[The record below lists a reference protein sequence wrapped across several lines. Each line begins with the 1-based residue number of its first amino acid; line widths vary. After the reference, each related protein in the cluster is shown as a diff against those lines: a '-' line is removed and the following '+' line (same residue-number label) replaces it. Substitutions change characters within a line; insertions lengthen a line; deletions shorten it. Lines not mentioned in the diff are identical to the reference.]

1 MSYSQKINRYIT
13 HKRLRANTPA
23 DGRTAVSRKAYAN
36 TIRNLLESRVHRAY
50 TMTMDELFLRGYLS
64 RDERLEISRRIGD
77 FLGELGTAV
86 DEDGADGASVGGRVV
101 DAEDVEAIAKQKG
114 IGGAANPKRLRAVSP
129 ESFFSAFKGGDG
141 RYRWVMISSNSYQ
154 DRDGEWVTQKAQ
166 AADVERMNRTGR
178 FGTLDWWH
186 TKIKATD
193 GRLIPLDIG
202 DCDQAIMLGRFRLES
217 GTFRDETV
225 GASFAAS
232 KERMGG
238 SLEFLYPANEPAGGQ
253 FHHVFTIRRSVL
265 PADAASNS
273 LTGLVIGQ
281 KEQVDMSKKTY
292 ERLKALA
299 AQNGVDA
306 VLQAIAGVADM
317 DERAK
322 GLGLAAKSAG
332 AARGG
337 GVITNPLADLS
348 DTDLDAL
355 VADIVALKEQR
366 EAQPETVALEAV
378 AELDVDALAEAMTKA
393 FRTVVTEQTDTL
405 TALLTDRTKEQV
417 EADRKASELEAKIK
431 EMSDEL
437 AELQAGPRATKE
449 QGGAGR
455 AINGYRP
462 TQRNQAVT
470 PTAQKARAGGPDYSA
485 IQDAV
490 AFLNGEGE

>member
-1 MSYSQKINRYIT
+1 MSYSSANRQPVVNRQPIEQWC
-13 HKRLRANTPA
+13 LRANT
-23 DGRTAVSRKAYAN
+23 RSKAYAN

-50 TMTMDELFLRGYLS
+50 TVTMDELFLRGYLT
-64 RDERLEISRRIGD
+64 RDERLEIAARIGD

-86 DEDGADGASVGGRVV
+86 DAAGGDDGSSVGGRIV
-101 DAEDVEAIAKQKG
+101 DAADVEAVAKQKG
-114 IGGAANPKRLRAVSP
+114 IGGAAVAP

-141 RYRWVMISSNSYQ
+141 RYRWVMISSNAYR
-154 DRDGEWVTQKAQ
+154 DKDGEWLTQAAQ
-166 AADVERMNRTGR
+166 DADVERMNRSGR

-186 TKIKATD
+186 TKIKAAD

-202 DCDQAIMLGRFRLES
+202 DCDQAVMLGRFRLES
-217 GTFRDETV
+217 GTFRSEAV

-232 KERMGG
+232 KGRLGG
-238 SLEFLYPANEPAGGQ
+238 SLEFLYPTNEPVGGQ

-265 PADAASNS
+265 PADAASNT

-292 ERLKALA
+292 ERLKAMA

-317 DERAK
+317 DAAAK

-332 AARGG
+332 AAKQ
-337 GVITNPLADLS
+337 TTAADPLGNLS
-348 DTDLDAL
+348 DADLDAL
-355 VADIVALKEQR
+355 AADIVALKER
-366 EAQPETVALEAV
+366 RAAAEDDPEEDAADF
-378 AELDVDALAEAMTKA
+378 DVDALAAAMTKA
-393 FRTVVTEQTDTL
+393 FRAVVTEQTDTL

-417 EADRKASELEAKIK
+417 EADRRAADLETKIK

-449 QGGAGR
+449 QGGGGR
-455 AINGYRP
+455 ANGYRP
-462 TQRNQAVT
+462 THRNPAR
-470 PTAQKARAGGPDYSA
+470 TAQKGGGGNDFSA

-490 AFLNGEGE
+490 AFLSGDAE